1 MKLIS
6 IVKELQAQ
14 GVDIKYRIRKD
25 GGILITQVSG
35 MKFTAAEGNRF
46 VRQMTGQAL
55 SEAQVKQRLSIKPP
69 KKISP
74 DRRKK
79 PPIPENIKKEIQKLQ
94 RLYRK
99 DNKKGKPT
107 IKNYRYVSEKYGEK
121 EARRLLKQSEYYVKG
136 IAYTENIEAL
146 IMRLMQ
152 IKTSVENAGEDAS
165 IIQELIDSTKS
176 YAKTNRE
183 DFTEQK
189 LQWLLSAIYD
199 FEFQWNIYQSG
210 GDSEFSDPNQIL
222 NSFASNYMSIL
233 KS

>member
-1 MKLIS
+1 MKLIN

-14 GVDIKYRIRKD
+14 GVDIKYRVRKD

-55 SEAQVKQRLSIKPP
+55 SEAQVKQRIAIKPP

-74 DRRKK
+74 ARRKK
-79 PPIPENIKKEIQKLQ
+79 PAIPENVKKEIQKLQ

-107 IKNYRYVSEKYGEK
+107 IKNYRYVSEKYGEE
-121 EARRLLKQSEYYVKG
+121 EAKRLLKQSEYYIKG

-146 IMRLMQ
+146 IMRLLQ
-152 IKTSVENAGEDAS
+152 IKTSVENAAEDAS

-222 NSFASNYMSIL
+222 YSFASNYMSIL